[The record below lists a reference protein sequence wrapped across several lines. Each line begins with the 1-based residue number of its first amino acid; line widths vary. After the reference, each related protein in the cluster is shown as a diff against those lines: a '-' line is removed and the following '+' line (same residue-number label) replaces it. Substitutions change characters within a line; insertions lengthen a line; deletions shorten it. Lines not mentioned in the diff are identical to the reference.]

1 MNIYRKLWAGLA
13 VVALLA
19 LSPAQQAKDGAGK
32 DEKQQTFSGVI
43 SDTMCGAKHTMAG
56 SAADCARSCVD
67 AGSKYALVSGTKLYI
82 LEGKPEDVGKLAGEK
97 VKVTGT
103 LKGDTVQV
111 TSVEKE
117 S

>member
-43 SDTMCGAKHTMAG
+43 SDSMCGAKHMMAG
-56 SAADCARSCVD
+56 SAADCARSRVD
-67 AGSKYALVSGTKLYI
+67 GGSKYALVSGTKLYI
-82 LEGKPEDVGKLAGEK
+82 LEGRQEEMGKLAGEK

-111 TSVEKE
+111 ASVEKE